1 MFQVMFRTPPILV
14 RRMTT
19 GFSGPPGGL
28 EADLRVPWYLFDVW
42 KSCSMPCPWWYKVD
56 ET

>member
-1 MFQVMFRTPPILV
+1 
-14 RRMTT
+14 MTT